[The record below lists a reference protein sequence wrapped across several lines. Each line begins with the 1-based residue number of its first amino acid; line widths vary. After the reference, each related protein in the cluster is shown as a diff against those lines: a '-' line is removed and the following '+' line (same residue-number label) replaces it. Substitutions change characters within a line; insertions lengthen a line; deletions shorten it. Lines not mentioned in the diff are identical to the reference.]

1 MEKHKLLS
9 LVRKTGKSFTNK
21 NPTGVYRDIL
31 KDNHYE
37 TLSHVLNANDLVMY
51 SLLVPRFNVG
61 SDIDEDYD
69 RIENNMFTIE
79 LVEIYTSDPEVE
91 CPECGGHGSENC
103 DNCDGTGE
111 VECGVCD
118 GSGEEDCRYCGGSG
132 MDEDAGE
139 ECDMCEGDGKQTC
152 EHCNGH
158 TSESCN
164 YCGGD
169 GETGCYTCDST
180 GKVESSDSS
189 EIMYTDFVSW
199 SGRWKMYF
207 ANVKHHEQIDTE
219 DANNFYNNNQTLN
232 IREHYEI
239 SEEYEGYENGDQILF
254 HMNEKPELTN
264 RDSNGV
270 VRI

>member
-9 LVRKTGKSFTNK
+9 LVRKTGKSFINK

-31 KDNHYE
+31 NDNNFE
-37 TLSHVLNANDLVMY
+37 SLSFILKAKDLVMF
-51 SLLVPRFNVG
+51 SLLVPRFNMG

-79 LVEIYTSDPEVE
+79 LVEIYNSEPEVE

-118 GSGEEDCRYCGGSG
+118 GSGEEDCRFCGGSG

-152 EHCNGH
+152 EHCNG
-158 TSESCN
+158 SGEESCQ

-169 GETGCYTCDST
+169 GDTNCYECDATGNIFTDEQ
-180 GKVESSDSS
+180 VEIKNLDY
-189 EIMYTDFVSW
+189 ISW
-199 SGRWKMYF
+199 SGRWKGYFFDKKADQQLDSEDTRNFHNNSQTIYLGMY
-207 ANVKHHEQIDTE
+207 E
-219 DANNFYNNNQTLN
+219 
-232 IREHYEI
+232 EI
-239 SEEYEGYENGDQILF
+239 TKEYTGYDNGDMLLYVAKDTKDLNLQ
-254 HMNEKPELTN
+254 KQSDRVYP
-264 RDSNGV
+264 
-270 VRI
+270 

>member
-1 MEKHKLLS
+1 MEKHKLLT
-9 LVRKTGKSFTNK
+9 LVKKTGRSFKNQ
-21 NPTGVYRDIL
+21 NPTGIYREVL
-31 KDNHYE
+31 NNTHYE
-37 TLSHVLNANDLVMY
+37 SLSHVLNAKDLVIY
-51 SLLVPRFNVG
+51 SLLVPRFNMD

-79 LVEIYTSDPEVE
+79 LVEIYNSEPEVE

-152 EHCNGH
+152 EHCNG
-158 TSESCN
+158 SGYESCQ

-169 GETGCYTCDST
+169 GEVGCDSCDST
-180 GKVESSDSS
+180 GNIYSDEQVEIQNLDY
-189 EIMYTDFVSW
+189 ISW
-199 SGRWKMYF
+199 SGRWKDYF
-207 ANVKHHEQIDTE
+207 FRAKPDEQLDEEDTK
-219 DANNFYNNNQTLN
+219 NFGFNSQTILLGMFV
-232 IREHYEI
+232 EI
-239 SEEYEGYENGDQILF
+239 SEEYLEYENGDVLLYVAKDTKDL
-254 HMNEKPELTN
+254 NLKKTN
-264 RDSNGV
+264 Q
-270 VRI
+270 RIHT